1 MARKSRFNGD
11 AYFAPP
17 AARIRERMEKLEM
30 TNASLAREIGVS
42 SAAISQFAKGQNNPT
57 LETLVKIADVF
68 GTSIDYLLER
78 TDDPNIQRS
87 VIDDT
92 GLSDD
97 AVNTLKGLNSMQKKG
112 YCMLSLINSALSYPE
127 FDNLLEDVESYFSMV
142 HAKEIYKHYHDAM
155 FTVGDNVED
164 DLSVIDLLVREKYD
178 ADEEI
183 DDTHKRHKSEADRYY
198 QAIVNLIMSGK
209 YNHLV
214 SKSLSELYDTTNPH
228 KSKMDYIYALK
239 ALASLKSVFDHVMKT
254 YMDSIQ
260 ANFLPVEKLEKNDI

>member
-1 MARKSRFNGD
+1 MESNKKYPEDKSQSIFATRFRDMVEEKKINQSELGD
-11 AYFAPP
+11 AINKK
-17 AARIRERMEKLEM
+17 RQ
-30 TNASLAREIGVS
+30 S
-42 SAAISQFAKGQNNPT
+42 ISQYMWGISQPNFEN
-57 LETLVKIADVF
+57 LVILADKL
-68 GTSIDYLLER
+68 GTTTDYLLGR
-78 TDDPNIQRS
+78 TDDPNVHQS
-87 VIDDT
+87 VVDDT
-92 GLSDD
+92 GLTSDSIK
-97 AVNTLKGLNSMQKKG
+97 TLRGLKGMQKKG
-112 YCMLSLINSALSYPE
+112 YCMLSLINSVLSYPE
-127 FDNLLEDVESYFSMV
+127 FDNMLEDVESYFSMV

-155 FTVGDNVED
+155 FTSGDKID

-183 DDTHKRHKSEADRYY
+183 DDAHKRHKSEADRYY

-214 SKSLSELYDTTNPH
+214 NKSLSELYDTTNPH